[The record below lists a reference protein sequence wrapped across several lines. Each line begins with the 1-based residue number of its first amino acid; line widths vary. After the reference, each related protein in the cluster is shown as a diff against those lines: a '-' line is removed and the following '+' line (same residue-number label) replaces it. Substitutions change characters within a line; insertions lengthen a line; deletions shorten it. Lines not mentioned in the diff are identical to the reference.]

1 MLFRD
6 RFEAGRLLAS
16 ELSYLANRPD
26 VVVLALPR
34 GGVPVGYEVAKA
46 LNAPLDVFVVR
57 KLGVPGHEELAMG
70 ALASGGVR
78 VINQEVVRGL
88 GIPEYIIDAVAAKE
102 EQELRRREREYRN
115 GRPPIDL
122 RGRTVILVDDGLA
135 TGSSMR
141 VAAAALKER
150 NPAQIIVAVP
160 VGSPETSADFET
172 EVDKI
177 ICAATPE
184 PFLAVGRWYRDFSQT
199 SDEEVRELLRRAANF
214 GEPKGSQT
222 EAARQENKLHE
233 MPNRETPVQIQAD
246 GQVLEGDLTIPDS
259 ARGIV
264 LFAHGSGSSRHSA
277 RNHYVAQAL
286 LEAGFATLLMDLLTL
301 SEERIDNRTAALRFD
316 IGLLVRRL
324 VGATK
329 WVAEQPDTAKLSIGY
344 FGAST
349 GAAAALVAAAELS
362 HLVAA
367 VVSRGGR
374 PDLAGSALRR
384 VVAPTLLIVGGEDE
398 TVLELNQRA
407 LALLPGE
414 KKLVVVPGATHLFE
428 EEGALE
434 EVAGLATE
442 WFDNYLDP
450 ARSKLRTA

>member
-1 MLFRD
+1 
-6 RFEAGRLLAS
+6 
-16 ELSYLANRPD
+16 
-26 VVVLALPR
+26 
-34 GGVPVGYEVAKA
+34 
-46 LNAPLDVFVVR
+46 
-57 KLGVPGHEELAMG
+57 MG
-70 ALASGGVR
+70 AIASGGVR
-78 VINQEVVRGL
+78 VLNQEVVRGL
-88 GIPEYIIDAVAAKE
+88 GIPEYIIDAVASKE
-102 EQELRRREREYRN
+102 EQEIERREHEYRD
-115 GRPPIDL
+115 GRPPIDV

-141 VAAAALKER
+141 VAIDALR
-150 NPAQIIVAVP
+150 ARHPAQIIVAVP
-160 VGSPETSADFET
+160 VASPDTCADFET

-199 SDEEVRELLRRAANF
+199 SDEEVRELLRQAANF
-214 GEPKGSQT
+214 GEPKGAQPET
-222 EAARQENKLHE
+222 ARQENKPNE
-233 MPNRETPVQIQAD
+233 TRNRETPVQIQVE
-246 GQVLEGDLTIPDS
+246 GQLLEGDLTIPDS
-259 ARGIV
+259 ARGVV
-264 LFAHGSGSSRHSA
+264 LFAHGSGSSRHSP
-277 RNHYVAQAL
+277 RNRYVAQVL
-286 LEAGFATLLMDLLTL
+286 QEAGFATLLMDLLTL

-398 TVLELNQRA
+398 TVLELNRRA
-407 LALLPGE
+407 LAQLPGE

-434 EVAGLATE
+434 EVARLATE
-442 WFDNYLDP
+442 WFDNYLDA
-450 ARSKLRTA
+450 ARSKLRSA